1 MGYNYFMENL
11 SQNIN
16 KFQEIVQNRLNVS
29 IIMTPRNKLKTCKLS
44 DRIGNLIKN
53 NLENFSFLPVIDNL
67 ENIVGIFDIKNADI
81 TGNNSVKDFYEPI
94 NEKIIIGGN
103 SNINEFIKNVKEE
116 PIKLVISKNEISGLV
131 TMSDMQ
137 KIPVRVS
144 IFSLI
149 IELEIMMS
157 DLILKLYPNE
167 ESWMKLL
174 TISRRDKLNEEE
186 LKVKKSDNFVSK
198 IIFTQF
204 GDKAKILEK
213 SRVFSFTQ
221 KQLKRKFEDI
231 RKLRD
236 LVAHSSEFAET
247 EEMCY
252 SASRAVNF
260 TLMLLTE
267 ITILDKKL

>member
-1 MGYNYFMENL
+1 MENL
-11 SQNIN
+11 LQNN
-16 KFQEIVQNRLNVS
+16 VKFQELVQNRLNVS
-29 IIMTPRNKLKTCKLS
+29 IIMTPRNQLKTCQLS
-44 DRIGNLIKN
+44 DKIDDLIKK
-53 NLENFSFLPVIDNL
+53 NLENFSFLPVSDTL
-67 ENIVGIFDIKNADI
+67 ENIIGVLNLKNKNLI
-81 TGNNSVKDFYEPI
+81 RNNLVKEYYEPI

-116 PIKLVISKNEISGLV
+116 PFKLVISKNEISGLV

-144 IFSLI
+144 VFSLI

-157 DLILKLYPNE
+157 DLINKLYPNE
-167 ESWMKLL
+167 ETWMNLL
-174 TISRRDKLNEEE
+174 TISRRNKLNEEE
-186 LKVKKSDNFVSK
+186 LRVKKSDNFVSK

-213 SRVFSFTQ
+213 SKLFSFTQ

-247 EEMCY
+247 DEMCF

-260 TLMLLTE
+260 TLTLLSE
-267 ITILDKKL
+267 ISILDKKL

>member
-1 MGYNYFMENL
+1 MESL
-11 SQNIN
+11 LQNNI
-16 KFQEIVQNRLNVS
+16 KFQELVQNRLNVS
-29 IIMTPRNKLKTCKLS
+29 IIMTPRNELKTCLLS
-44 DRIGNLIKN
+44 DKIDNLIKN
-53 NLENFSFLPVIDNL
+53 NLENFSILPVADNL
-67 ENIVGIFDIKNADI
+67 QNIIGVLNLKNKQI
-81 TGNNSVKDFYEPI
+81 LKNNSVKEFYEPI

-103 SNINEFIKNVKEE
+103 SNINEFIKNVREE
-116 PIKLVISKNEISGLV
+116 PFKLVISKNEISGLV

-157 DLILKLYPNE
+157 DLIIKLYPNE
-167 ESWMKLL
+167 ESWMNLL
-174 TISRRDKLNEEE
+174 TNSRRNKLNDEE

-213 SRVFSFTQ
+213 SKCFSFTTQ
-221 KQLKRKFEDI
+221 KQLKKQFEDI

-247 EEMCY
+247 DEMCF

-260 TLMLLTE
+260 TLSLLSE
-267 ITILDKKL
+267 ISILDKKL

>member
-1 MGYNYFMENL
+1 MDAL
-11 SQNIN
+11 LQNNI
-16 KFQEIVQNRLNVS
+16 KFQELVQNRLNVS
-29 IIMTPRNKLKTCKLS
+29 IIMTPRNELKTCLLTDKI
-44 DRIGNLIKN
+44 DDLIKN
-53 NLENFSFLPVIDNL
+53 NLEDFSFLPVTDNSG
-67 ENIVGIFDIKNADI
+67 NIIGVLNLKNKKLLK
-81 TGNNSVKDFYEPI
+81 NNLAREFYEPI

-116 PIKLVISKNEISGLV
+116 PFKLVISKNEISGLV

-157 DLILKLYPNE
+157 DLISKLYPNE

-174 TISRRDKLNEEE
+174 TISRRNKLNEEE
-186 LKVKKSDNFVSK
+186 IKVKKSDNFVSK

-213 SRVFSFTQ
+213 SKCFSFTTQ
-221 KQLKRKFEDI
+221 KQLKKKFEDI

-247 EEMCY
+247 DEM
-252 SASRAVNF
+252 F
-260 TLMLLTE
+260 FQPQ
-267 ITILDKKL
+267 KQ